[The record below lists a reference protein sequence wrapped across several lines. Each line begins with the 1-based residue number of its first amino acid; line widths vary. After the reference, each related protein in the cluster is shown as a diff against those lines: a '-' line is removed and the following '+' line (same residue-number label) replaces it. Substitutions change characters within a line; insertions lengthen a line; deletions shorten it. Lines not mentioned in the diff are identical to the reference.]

1 MKKGDKNYNY
11 LMGDHF
17 IYFDF
22 NEDSTGEVRFK
33 FEHEESYTKP
43 ITGNLMGFL
52 CQNIIDNNDPTAL
65 AHFKEILNV
74 CVKRDME
81 NLKTSTS
88 ASSYPDV
95 MEALEKSDK
104 FTKIVRPLF
113 WKTGK
118 GFSYKDLANDKI
130 IIPAGIDDQVRR
142 LIIMLGS
149 IKSGNNNENTVKEF
163 TALLD
168 QLYKEKV
175 IPKITYKGLYYKF
188 KKLNKND

>member
-1 MKKGDKNYNY
+1 
-11 LMGDHF
+11 
-17 IYFDF
+17 
-22 NEDSTGEVRFK
+22 
-33 FEHEESYTKP
+33 
-43 ITGNLMGFL
+43 MGFL
-52 CQNIIDNNDPTAL
+52 CPNLIDNNDPTAL
-65 AHFKEILNV
+65 VHFKEILKV

-81 NLKTSTS
+81 ILKTSTS

-104 FTKIVRPLF
+104 FTKIVRPLL
-113 WKTGK
+113 WKSGK

-168 QLYKEKV
+168 QLYKEKE
-175 IPKITYKGLYYKF
+175 IPKIQYKALIYKF
-188 KKLNKND
+188 KKLQKDRDQRELMKPEVY